1 MEPKERD
8 VWQAAAELSE
18 AQREAVLFLED
29 ADDHRVGRLPK
40 GIMKEV
46 KRNERTTKTFY
57 RQRQQQLEEETVEV
71 GTMKYTRHLEK
82 LKDHEKRVSEL
93 LTLVGKCQSLVSSLQ
108 EQQSSAAKKTVSLHE
123 ECSALQKQQE
133 QYSLI
138 AEGLRSRLRY
148 FQAYDELS
156 RLLLGGGIEIG
167 SEEYEKAL
175 QSMDESI
182 HYLATNIHLQDAR
195 LYLQRLQKLQKKVL
209 GMLRDKVVA
218 RLSELHAQLVKRE
231 MGPANDERDAD
242 HDDHDDGGAKPS
254 NDEIVVDSVDSYVAF
269 RAAGEDIQRH
279 IEILEKNETKK
290 DCGVFIRSVFEMFS
304 VVRMVFV
311 RPVMEKRMKSVMKE
325 MASASNGSKYPFS
338 FILRKA
344 SVEALDVCMTEI
356 RLISHYFAVDK
367 RERELEKFVDEMAQ
381 PFLGFVRPFIVQ
393 EVDTDVLV
401 DCISILRHEILDSRV
416 RTWGR
421 TAFSIESVVKRL
433 LHDVQE
439 RLILRSEI
447 FLNESVFKFRP
458 SPEELQYPDILKRKK
473 DEFDTKSVLTP
484 SGSSSSAM
492 SPSSSPKVSPLSSP
506 VASGRRH
513 VKQQY
518 WYPTFT
524 KTAHFLEK
532 MYASLDRPV
541 FENLAYEAVNTCV
554 ASFFSAGQRIT
565 SMCGPL
571 DGHLFLVR
579 HLLGLREHMSL
590 YRINFIM
597 KDKNFDFSHLVG
609 TFGELL
615 RGETSI
621 LSVTTSFG
629 DRMRIMESESDSR
642 RDIERELKR
651 LCEEVIMECSQDLV
665 ESLMTLVS
673 KASAIQRTKKTTSQ
687 AQNIFI
693 HSGKV
698 HDVLEN
704 VLATLRTRFPQTTA
718 KFELYLP
725 DTASRNILLAPIQSN
740 IVDAFRQLERLL
752 IEHGISMERVRSSEI
767 GLPAMEGIRALLE
780 GKESVLSHVRDADV
794 KAKVGEEASS
804 EEDGKEEI
812 AIEESKEEKSEGEE
826 DVIDVECKMEDS

>member
-1 MEPKERD
+1 M
-8 VWQAAAELSE
+8 
-18 AQREAVLFLED
+18 
-29 ADDHRVGRLPK
+29 
-40 GIMKEV
+40 
-46 KRNERTTKTFY
+46 
-57 RQRQQQLEEETVEV
+57 
-71 GTMKYTRHLEK
+71 
-82 LKDHEKRVSEL
+82 
-93 LTLVGKCQSLVSSLQ
+93 
-108 EQQSSAAKKTVSLHE
+108 
-123 ECSALQKQQE
+123 
-133 QYSLI
+133 
-138 AEGLRSRLRY
+138 
-148 FQAYDELS
+148 
-156 RLLLGGGIEIG
+156 
-167 SEEYEKAL
+167 
-175 QSMDESI
+175 
-182 HYLATNIHLQDAR
+182 
-195 LYLQRLQKLQKKVL
+195 
-209 GMLRDKVVA
+209 
-218 RLSELHAQLVKRE
+218 
-231 MGPANDERDAD
+231 
-242 HDDHDDGGAKPS
+242 
-254 NDEIVVDSVDSYVAF
+254 VDSVDSYVAF

-279 IEILEKNETKK
+279 IEVLEKNEMKK

-311 RPVMEKRMKSVMKE
+311 RPVMEKRMESVMKE
-325 MASASNGSKYPFS
+325 MVSASNGSKCPFS

-393 EVDTDVLV
+393 EIDMNVLV

-421 TAFSIESVVKRL
+421 TALSIESVVKRL

-458 SPEELQYPDILKRKK
+458 SPEELQYPDILKKK
-473 DEFDTKSVLTP
+473 KEEIETRSP
-484 SGSSSSAM
+484 HSSSST
-492 SPSSSPKVSPLSSP
+492 PCISPLSSP

-513 VKQQY
+513 VKEQY
-518 WYPTFT
+518 WYPTFI
-524 KTAHFLEK
+524 KTARFLEK

-541 FENLAYEAVNTCV
+541 FENLAHEAVNTCV
-554 ASFFSAGQRIT
+554 ASFFSAGLRIT
-565 SMCGPL
+565 STCGPL
-571 DGHLFLVR
+571 DGRLFLVR

-590 YRINFIM
+590 YRINFVM

-615 RGETSI
+615 RGEMSI
-621 LSVTTSFG
+621 LSMTTSFG

-673 KASAIQRTKKTTSQ
+673 KASAIQRTKKTTTQ

-725 DTASRNILLAPIQSN
+725 DAASRNILLAPIQSN

-752 IEHGISMERVRSSEI
+752 VEHGISTEQVRSREI
-767 GLPAMEGIRALLE
+767 GLPAMEDIRALLE
-780 GKESVLSHVRDADV
+780 GGESVLPSHHSAADADV
-794 KAKVGEEASS
+794 GGEVVEPSGEEA
-804 EEDGKEEI
+804 EETVEEPMTQGEDDG
-812 AIEESKEEKSEGEE
+812 EG
-826 DVIDVECKMEDS
+826 VQ